1 MKTKDIQII
10 KTGQF
15 ARKCR
20 TKWSKTH
27 IVTVTLKRKEKG
39 S

>member
-1 MKTKDIQII
+1 MKTLKLETV

-15 ARKCR
+15 ARKCH

-27 IVTVTLKRKEKG
+27 IVTVTRKRKKG
-39 S
+39 AN